1 MGISVNKKNIPKII
15 SLIRKHTKKFE
26 QPLIDKVIE
35 EYGKKPFLIL
45 ISCLLSL
52 RSKDSVT
59 IHVVRD
65 LFKIAKIPKEILSM
79 PLSQL
84 EKLIFKIGFYRNKAK
99 VLHQVSKVIHEKFSD
114 KVPDSMEELLS
125 IKGIGRK
132 TANIVLSEAFGIDEG
147 IAVDVHVHRISNRL
161 GIIKTKTAEESEKK
175 LMKILPKKYWGDWN
189 HLLVI
194 WGQNVCA
201 PRNPKCSKCAI
212 NSHCSYFKK
221 LEF

>member
-1 MGISVNKKNIPKII
+1 MKQNQIKKII
-15 SLIRKHTKKFE
+15 SLLKKHAKKFD
-26 QPLIDKVIE
+26 QPLIGKVIE

-45 ISCLLSL
+45 VACLLSL

-59 IHVVRD
+59 IHVVCD
-65 LFKIAKIPKEILSM
+65 LFKVAKTPKEIMSM
-79 PLSQL
+79 PLRQL
-84 EKLIFKIGFYRNKAK
+84 EKLIFKIGFYRNKSK
-99 VLHQVSKVIHEKFSD
+99 VLKQVSKTIHEKFSD

-132 TANIVLSEAFGIDEG
+132 TANIVLSEAFGISEG

-175 LMKILPKKYWGDWN
+175 LMKILPKKYWVEWN
-189 HLLVI
+189 RLLVM
-194 WGQNVCA
+194 WGQNICA

-212 NSHCSYFKK
+212 KGDCSYYKK
-221 LEF
+221 LEL

>member
-1 MGISVNKKNIPKII
+1 LKQDQIKKII
-15 SLIRKHTKKFE
+15 TSLKKEIKNFDP
-26 QPLIDKVIE
+26 PLIDKVID

-65 LFKIAKIPKEILSM
+65 LFKVAKTPKEILAI
-79 PLSQL
+79 PLNQL

-99 VLHQVSKVIHEKFSD
+99 ILKEVSKTIHEKFSE
-114 KVPDSMEELLS
+114 KVPKSMDELLN

-132 TANIVLSEAFGIDEG
+132 TANIVFSEAFGSDEG

-189 HLLVI
+189 HLLVV
-194 WGQNVCA
+194 WGQNICA

-212 NSHCSYFKK
+212 KGDCIYFKK
-221 LEF
+221 LKI